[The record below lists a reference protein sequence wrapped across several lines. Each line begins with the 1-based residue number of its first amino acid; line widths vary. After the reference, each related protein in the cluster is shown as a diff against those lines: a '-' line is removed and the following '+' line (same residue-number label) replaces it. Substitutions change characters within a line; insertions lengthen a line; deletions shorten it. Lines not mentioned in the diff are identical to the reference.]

1 MVVVM
6 CPRREREVEK
16 DIVGMADGRQVGGRR
31 VIVEDGSQGRRRLQ
45 KGLTVHDELYLQND
59 KEQHSKSR
67 ISD

>member
-6 CPRREREVEK
+6 CPRRERDVEK
-16 DIVGMADGRQVGGRR
+16 DIVGMADGRQVGGRC
-31 VIVEDGSQGRRRLQ
+31 VEDGSQGRRRLQ

>member
-1 MVVVM
+1 M

>member
-1 MVVVM
+1 M

-45 KGLTVHDELYLQND
+45 KGLTVHDELYLRND